1 MQFVS
6 SIIFIHSLPLNTA
19 DREIAIRSK
28 FFCREEKCELV
39 KKERER
45 EESERENRGRKEK
58 RERERARKKEGVG
71 ERERER
77 E

>member
-28 FFCREEKCELV
+28 LFSKINVIWSR
-39 KKERER
+39 
-45 EESERENRGRKEK
+45 
-58 RERERARKKEGVG
+58 

-77 E
+77 TKKAREKIEEERRREK